1 MFFLIEY
8 DRQKG
13 ELIRLDKFNDADRSA
28 AEESR
33 LTLEIDL
40 NRQRIDHEVVLPQ
53 AEDENALR
61 RTHRRYFEDLAEL
74 VGG

>member
-1 MFFLIEY
+1 MLFLIQY

-13 ELIRLDKFNDADRSA
+13 QLVRLDKFNDSERRT
-28 AEESR
+28 AEKAR

-40 NRQRIDHEVVLPQ
+40 NRRQIHDEVVLFQ
-53 AEDENALR
+53 AEDESALR

>member
-1 MFFLIEY
+1 MIFLIQY

-13 ELIRLDKFNDADRSA
+13 ELVRLETYSDLERKT

-33 LTLEIDL
+33 LILEIDL
-40 NRQRIDHEVVLPQ
+40 NRQHINHEVVLLQ
-53 AEDENALR
+53 AQDENALR

-74 VGG
+74 VKG

>member
-1 MFFLIEY
+1 MIFLIEY

-13 ELIRLDKFNDADRSA
+13 ELVELQTFKDSERKT

-40 NRQRIDHEVVLPQ
+40 NRQHIDHEVVL
-53 AEDENALR
+53 L
-61 RTHRRYFEDLAEL
+61 
-74 VGG
+74 